1 MIWSIAWR
9 NVWRNK
15 LRSLVIMIAV
25 TIGLSGGIIYYAFA
39 KGLMEQRIESAI
51 SNEIS
56 NIQIHNPD
64 YLLNEELKF
73 TIKDPE
79 NIIHKITK
87 VEGVKAVSSRIKAMG
102 MASTAETGTGVML
115 NGIDPVIEKQVTKI
129 SEQLTDGK
137 YLEEKGRIP
146 IVIGQKLAKK
156 LNTRLRSKI
165 VITAANTEGVIT
177 YGAFKVVGIYDTEND
192 MFDEANVFVRK
203 KDLARM
209 LGANTTDVNEIAVA
223 LNTHEQTNHVLK
235 ILTNE
240 FSDNINQ
247 KEILI
252 RPWNEIV
259 PSLNAMIEMMDFFSY
274 IFMIIILIALAF
286 GIVNTM
292 LMVVMERIKELGM
305 LKAVGMNN
313 KRLFRMIMLETIFLS
328 VIGGLFGLFISY
340 LIIQYYGHYG
350 MSLAAFQEGYNAM
363 GFSAIVYLQAETSF
377 YVFTTVLVI
386 ITAII
391 ASIYPARKALKL
403 NPAVAIREL

>member
-15 LRSLVIMIAV
+15 LRSLIIMIAV
-25 TIGLSGGIIYYAFA
+25 AVGLSGGIIYYAFA

-56 NIQIHNPD
+56 NIQIHNPK
-64 YLLNEELKF
+64 YLLNEEIKF
-73 TIKDPE
+73 TIRDYE
-79 NIIHKITK
+79 NITSEINKI
-87 VEGVKAVSSRIKAMG
+87 EGVKAVSNRIKVMG
-102 MASTAETGTGVML
+102 MASTAETGTGIML
-115 NGIDPVIEKQVTKI
+115 NGIDPAIEKQVTKI
-129 SEQLTDGK
+129 SEQLTEGK
-137 YLEEKGRIP
+137 YIEEKGRIP

-156 LNTRLRSKI
+156 LNIKLRSKI
-165 VITAANTEGVIT
+165 VITAANADGVIT

-192 MFDEANVFVRK
+192 MFDEVNAFVRK

-209 LGANTTDVNEIAVA
+209 LGINLHSINEIAIA
-223 LNTHEQTNHVLK
+223 LDKHEQTNQVFEML
-235 ILTNE
+235 NE
-240 FSDNINQ
+240 KFSDKISQ

-292 LMVVMERIKELGM
+292 LMVVMERIKELGI

-313 KRLFRMIMLETIFLS
+313 KKLFQMIMLETIFLS
-328 VIGGLFGLFISY
+328 IIGGIFGLLFSY
-340 LIIQYYGHYG
+340 MFIQYFGYYGLN
-350 MSLAAFQEGYNAM
+350 LAAFQEGYNSM
-363 GFSAIVYLQAETSF
+363 GFSSIVYLQAEISF
-377 YVFTTVLVI
+377 YIFTTILVI
-386 ITAII
+386 ITAIV